1 VTYNCAHSGLKVITM
16 THLDEKQLDKIAD
29 ALVECGYLVIDNF
42 LPVDLLKSLMTHFL
56 QLDAAVFKAAGIG
69 RQADFHVQENV
80 RSDKIHWLE
89 SNSKIT
95 TEFLHSMEVLSAGLN
110 RRLFLG
116 LSHYESHFAHYPV
129 GAYYKKHVDAF
140 RANKEQQPLRALES
154 NRVVSTVLYLNEDW
168 LAQSGGELI
177 IYDENDEKILE
188 KILPEFGRLVIFLS
202 EKFPHEVLPATRE
215 RNSIA
220 GWFRAIQ

>member
-1 VTYNCAHSGLKVITM
+1 MNY
-16 THLDEKQLDKIAD
+16 LDENKLDNIAD
-29 ALVECGYLVIDNF
+29 ALVECGYLVIDDF
-42 LPVDLLKSLMTHFL
+42 LPVDLLQGLMTHFL
-56 QLDAAVFKAAGIG
+56 KLDTDVFKSAGIG
-69 RQADFHVQENV
+69 RQANFHVQGQI

-89 SNSKIT
+89 SNTKIT
-95 TEFLHSMEVLSAGLN
+95 TEFLRYMEVLSTGLN

-129 GAYYKKHVDAF
+129 GAFYKKHMDAF
-140 RANKEQQPLRALES
+140 RDNRELKSLPSLAS
-154 NRVVSTVLYLNEDW
+154 NRLLSTVLYLNENW
-168 LAQSGGELI
+168 LAQSGGELV
-177 IYDENDEKILE
+177 IYDESDDQILE

-220 GWFRAIQ
+220 GWFRVIQ

>member
-1 VTYNCAHSGLKVITM
+1 MNYP
-16 THLDEKQLDKIAD
+16 DENQLDIIAE
-29 ALVECGYLVIDNF
+29 ALVKCGYLVIDNF
-42 LPVDLLKSLMTHFL
+42 LPVDLLQDLMTHFL
-56 QLDAAVFKAAGIG
+56 ELDAADFKSAGIG
-69 RQADFHVQENV
+69 RQANFHLQEQV

-89 SNSKIT
+89 SNTKIT
-95 TEFLHSMEVLSAGLN
+95 TEFLRYMEVLSAGLN

-129 GAYYKKHVDAF
+129 GAFYKKHLDAF
-140 RANKEQQPLRALES
+140 RGNKESKSRSALQS
-154 NRVVSTVLYLNEDW
+154 NRVLSTVLYLNENW

-177 IYDENDEKILE
+177 IYDESDEQIRE

-220 GWFRAIQ
+220 GWFRAI